1 MKYKYD
7 KKNLVNAF
15 KNLAEWAENL
25 DGKANKE
32 VIDATWDK
40 LDVLMNDIQDNHDDI
55 FGTEGY
61 ESTILGNDQ

>member
-7 KKNLVNAF
+7 KKNLVITF

-25 DGKANKE
+25 DAKSDKQ
-32 VIDATWDK
+32 VIDDTWKK
-40 LDVLMNDIQDNHDDI
+40 LDSLMTEIQMDHDDI

-61 ESTILGNDQ
+61 ESTIMGKE

>member
-7 KKNLVNAF
+7 KKNLVDAF

-25 DGKANKE
+25 DVKSNKD
-32 VIDATWDK
+32 VIDDTWNK
-40 LDVLMNDIQDNHDDI
+40 LDSLMTEIQMDHDDI

-61 ESTILGNDQ
+61 EFSILGKD

>member
-7 KKNLVNAF
+7 KKNLVDAF

-25 DGKANKE
+25 DAKRDKK
-32 VIDATWDK
+32 VIDDAWNE
-40 LDVLMNDIQDNHDDI
+40 LLVLMGEVQENNDDI

-61 ESTILGNDQ
+61 EFRIMGKD

>member
-7 KKNLVNAF
+7 KKNLVDAF

-25 DGKANKE
+25 DVNANKD
-32 VIDATWDK
+32 VIDATWDR
-40 LDVLMNDIQDNHDDI
+40 LESLMEKTQEDYDDI

-61 ESTILGNDQ
+61 EATILGKD

>member
-7 KKNLVNAF
+7 KKNLVIAF

-25 DGKANKE
+25 DAKRDKK
-32 VIDATWDK
+32 VIDDTWNE
-40 LDVLMNDIQDNHDDI
+40 LLVLMGEVQTNHDDI

-61 ESTILGNDQ
+61 QFRIMGKD

>member
-7 KKNLVNAF
+7 KKNLVDAF

-25 DGKANKE
+25 DAKSNKD
-32 VIDATWDK
+32 VIDDTWNK
-40 LDVLMNDIQDNHDDI
+40 LDSLMTEIQMDHDDI

-61 ESTILGNDQ
+61 EFSILGED

>member
-7 KKNLVNAF
+7 KKNLVDTF

-25 DGKANKE
+25 DAKSNKD
-32 VIDATWDK
+32 VIDDTWNK
-40 LDVLMNDIQDNHDDI
+40 LDSLMTEIQMDHDDI

-61 ESTILGNDQ
+61 EFRILGKD

>member
-7 KKNLVNAF
+7 KKNLVTAF

-25 DGKANKE
+25 DAKQDKKA
-32 VIDATWDK
+32 IDDVWNE
-40 LDVLMNDIQDNHDDI
+40 LLVLMGEVQENNDDI

-61 ESTILGNDQ
+61 ESTIMGKE

>member
-25 DGKANKE
+25 DAKSNKD
-32 VIDATWDK
+32 VIDATRDR
-40 LDVLMNDIQDNHDDI
+40 LESLMEKTQEDYDDI

-61 ESTILGNDQ
+61 EATILGKD

>member
-1 MKYKYD
+1 MKYKYNKD
-7 KKNLVNAF
+7 NLVDAF

-25 DGKANKE
+25 DNKEQKE

-40 LDVLMNDIQDNHDDI
+40 LDKLMDDTQMEFDDI

-61 ESTILGNDQ
+61 EFRIMGRD

>member
-1 MKYKYD
+1 MKYNYD

-25 DGKANKE
+25 DGKADKE
-32 VIDATWDK
+32 VIDATWDR
-40 LDVLMNDIQDNHDDI
+40 LDSLMDKTQQDHDDI

-61 ESTILGNDQ
+61 ESTILGKD

>member
-25 DGKANKE
+25 DAKSNKD
-32 VIDATWDK
+32 VIDDTWNK
-40 LDVLMNDIQDNHDDI
+40 LDSLMTEIQDNHDDI

-61 ESTILGNDQ
+61 EATILGKD